1 MADFVDVVD
10 VLLTLFFR
18 ERQHDYIN
26 RNKCLKH
33 FVDIVDVVF

>member
-18 ERQHDYIN
+18 ERQHDNNN
-26 RNKCLKH
+26 RDKGLKY

>member
-10 VLLTLFFR
+10 VLLTLFFG

-26 RNKCLKH
+26 RNKGLKY

>member
-10 VLLTLFFR
+10 VLLTLFFG
-18 ERQHDYIN
+18 ERQHDCIN
-26 RNKCLKH
+26 KNKGLKY